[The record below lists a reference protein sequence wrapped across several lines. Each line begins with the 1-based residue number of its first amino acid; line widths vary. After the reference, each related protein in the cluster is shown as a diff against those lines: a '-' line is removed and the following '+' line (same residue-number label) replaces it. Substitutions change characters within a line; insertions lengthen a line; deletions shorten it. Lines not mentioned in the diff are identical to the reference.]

1 MRRASP
7 NPIRPLRPFRR
18 QQDRDLHGNPNNVTI
33 IMSSAALTPEELAA
47 LPHDNAAPRLLASIW
62 TLAFIST
69 VFLALRIYCRLLRSS
84 SLWWDDGIL
93 IAAWVSN
100 TTPTRDRF
108 GGGGAD

>member
-1 MRRASP
+1 M
-7 NPIRPLRPFRR
+7 
-18 QQDRDLHGNPNNVTI
+18 TI

-47 LPHDNAAPRLLASIW
+47 LPHGNAAPRLLASIW
-62 TLAFIST
+62 TLALIST
-69 VFLALRIYCRLLRSS
+69 VFLALRIYCRLLRHT